1 MPFGV
6 PGEAWV
12 AFMEPLGAY
21 ENVKKPLV
29 FVLFSAFGSSRGLL
43 RSLFFVFFLF
53 PIVFSVFPIV
63 FAFVFRFPIVFSVSS
78 GAIRLHECIH
88 GRDSAPQAIIGWLL
102 GGPGVVL
109 VGPWRLLGRP
119 CGRPSAPN
127 ATPVH
132 VCAFFQ

>member
-1 MPFGV
+1 MKTLKKRWFLLCFQHL
-6 PGEAWV
+6 EL
-12 AFMEPLGAY
+12 LG
-21 ENVKKPLV
+21 
-29 FVLFSAFGSSRGLL
+29 GLL
-43 RSLFFVFFLF
+43 RTLFSVFFDFRSYLRPFFRF

-63 FAFVFRFPIVFSVSS
+63 FTFVFRFPIVFSVSS

-88 GRDSAPQAIIGWLL
+88 GRDSAPQAIIGGLL

-109 VGPWRLLGRP
+109 GGPWRLLGRP

-132 VCAFFQ
+132 VCAFFQWRS